1 MAWMWLTCSLILIT
15 PIYLYHKLPWIPR
28 IQMATRI
35 HDKIYGY
42 STAARSVSSELA
54 ADPTKSAKHISEK
67 LYGGQHPAVVQLPQP
82 HERTPA
88 SKEDIARAR
97 ACGNW
102 GTAEPSEL
110 FLQCFHDALC
120 ALNHDPL
127 EGMVSP
133 SLMGSTGTIPLT
145 IIAPL
150 PDIARHMSN
159 LIVRAERE
167 VFLATNFWIASDAS
181 RLITDA
187 FLELSKRAGERGQR
201 IVVKVMYDRGNIK
214 QVLDNHQI
222 MTVEQYT
229 GAMVKLPSPAEI
241 PNIDM
246 EVQNFHRPMLGTFHA
261 KYMVVDRKVA
271 VVQSNNIQD
280 NDNLEM
286 MTQIEGPIVDSL
298 YDTALLSW
306 EKELKPALPCLD
318 TPAVTLNWSSFD
330 DPSFRALFQH
340 TGNSVYNGTQ
350 LPNGGTPIMENENI
364 SIQNEFI
371 PPPQHESFPN
381 TEFGGDSVMHN
392 RLAPTTEN
400 GGVST
405 TYNEGNSTI
414 QNRTLDTPIMQDGNT
429 SPTHNGN
436 PPSSQKGDG
445 TASLP
450 MHLPGDPH
458 YDSDIAS
465 EIRRLQSN
473 LTPAQGESLLEPIT
487 RHLNLAT
494 KQIETKGNAPES
506 SLAKTSPF
514 SPMIPHAPHDRFP
527 IALVNRAPFGAPNNT
542 SLTVPQNQAWL
553 SAIRHAKSSVFIQTP
568 NLNASPLLPALLD
581 AVRRGV
587 EVVYYVCLGYNDAGE
602 LLPGQGGTNEMV
614 ASSLHSSLSGPE
626 DAEAKKRL
634 KIHYYVAKDM
644 QEPIHNKF
652 HKRSCHIKLL
662 IADGHIGIQ
671 GNGNMDTQSWC
682 HSMEV
687 NVMIDSRT
695 VCEEWLEGIARNQS
709 KLSQPT
715 THIPITSRDSQV

>member
-1 MAWMWLTCSLILIT
+1 
-15 PIYLYHKLPWIPR
+15 
-28 IQMATRI
+28 MATRI
-35 HDKIYGY
+35 HDKIYSY
-42 STAARSVSSELA
+42 CTAARSVSSELA
-54 ADPTKSAKHISEK
+54 LDPTKSVKHISEE
-67 LYGGQHPAVVQLPQP
+67 LYGGQYPAVVQLPQT
-82 HERTPA
+82 HEREPA
-88 SKEDIARAR
+88 TKEELQRVR

-102 GTAEPSEL
+102 GNAEPSEL

-120 ALNHDPL
+120 ALNHNPL

-201 IVVKVMYDRGNIK
+201 VIIKVMYDRGNVK

-222 MTVEQYT
+222 MTIDQYT
-229 GAMVKLPSPAEI
+229 APMVKLPSPNEI

-286 MTQIEGPIVDSL
+286 MTQVEGPIVDSL

-306 EKELKPALPCLD
+306 EKELNPTLPCLD
-318 TPAVTLNWSSFD
+318 TPAVKLNWSTFD
-330 DPSFRALFQH
+330 EPSFKALFQES
-340 TGNSVYNGTQ
+340 GNNV
-350 LPNGGTPIMENENI
+350 PNGIQLQNGGASKKKSGNNLTQKESI
-364 SIQNEFI
+364 S
-371 PPPQHESFPN
+371 PPQHKSFSN
-381 TEFGGDSVMHN
+381 TRNGLASKFHN
-392 RLAPTTEN
+392 EVLETTEN
-400 GGVST
+400 SGVST
-405 TYNEGNSTI
+405 TCNEGTSTI
-414 QNRTLDTPIMQDGNT
+414 QNRTLDSPIMQNGNT
-429 SPTHNGN
+429 SPTQNRNTISLQNGTR
-436 PPSSQKGDG
+436 
-445 TASLP
+445 TASIP
-450 MHLPGDPH
+450 MHLPGNPH
-458 YDSDIAS
+458 YDPDIAS
-465 EIRRLQSN
+465 EIQRLQSN
-473 LTPAQGESLLEPIT
+473 LTPAHGESLLSPIT
-487 RHLNLAT
+487 QHLNLAT
-494 KQIETKGNAPES
+494 KQTDTKGNVPETTLS
-506 SLAKTSPF
+506 ETSQFTPL
-514 SPMIPHAPHDRFP
+514 IPHAPHAAFP
-527 IALVNRAPFGAPNNT
+527 IALVNRAPFGTPNNS

-568 NLNASPLLPALLD
+568 NLNATPLLPALLD

-602 LLPGQGGTNEMV
+602 LLPGQGGTNEMA
-614 ASSLHSSLSGPE
+614 ASSLHKQLSTPE

-634 KIHYYVAKDM
+634 NIHYYVAKDM
-644 QEPIHNKF
+644 DEPIHNKF

-662 IADGHIGIQ
+662 IVDRHIGIQ

-687 NVMIDSRT
+687 NIMIDSHLI
-695 VCEEWLEGIARNQS
+695 CQQWLEGIARNQS
-709 KLSQPT
+709 RFSPLSSSSPLSSLL
-715 THIPITSRDSQV
+715 HFTSSL